1 MITLKEWMELVEY
14 RITEGSDYCW
24 NCYGPN
30 AYTLDSWNGDHDGYS
45 MSITFDTKDQTVYET
60 TVCDYSRQRAYRLI
74 NPEFKSANENE
85 ANSKDV
91 DFKEAWDN
99 VNYVDL
105 DIDDDF
111 IQKALAIRAGEDYDT
126 RVDVPLVLEDDQL
139 FELMKLAHEK
149 DVTLN
154 TLVEEML
161 QTFIALHGDN
171 ALPNKKKKKHKN

>member
-1 MITLKEWMELVEY
+1 MITLKEWMELVEH
-14 RITEGSDYCW
+14 RITEGSEYCW
-24 NCYGPN
+24 SCYGSN
-30 AYTLDSWNGDHDGYS
+30 AHTLDSWNGDHDGYS

-85 ANSKDV
+85 AKSKDV

-105 DIDDDF
+105 DVDDDF

-161 QTFIALHGDN
+161 RTFIAVHGDN
-171 ALPNKKKKKHKN
+171 ALPNKKKKKRKN